1 MGHSHMPN
9 GEGWFIDL
17 KNGEHIRIS
26 EHRFAVVADPVRYRV
41 TPDEIAGKCRD
52 EILSL
57 VLSRGFVRVR
67 ADREWLVA
75 EFNAPASEALPVIK
89 GFLEENG
96 FVGYRQLRIR
106 DHLQR
111 RQLECMASELLNS
124 RFREDQWQAWPP
136 VSKAKGT
143 K

>member
-1 MGHSHMPN
+1 M
-9 GEGWFIDL
+9 
-17 KNGEHIRIS
+17 
-26 EHRFAVVADPVRYRV
+26 RYRV

-52 EILSL
+52 DILSL

-67 ADREWLVA
+67 AAKEWLVA
-75 EFNAPASEALPVIK
+75 EFNASADEAMPLIRQ
-89 GFLEENG
+89 FLQEKE

-111 RQLECMASELLNS
+111 RQLGCMASELLDGQLA
-124 RFREDQWQAWPP
+124 EDRWQAWPP
-136 VSKAKGT
+136 VSKAKGA